1 MKTSVCIAL
10 VMLPFSMSV
19 VAVTK
24 EKTDTHPVTLPQA
37 IESALALDPWL
48 LANSYRQESALAR
61 SVGIKSLP
69 DPKFNVGIK
78 NLPTDTLDYD
88 QEAMTQFSIGVS
100 QMLPRGETLSL
111 KGKKL
116 EQKADQHPLLRE
128 ERRAAVIRD
137 ISILWLRA
145 IKAQKSIELIN
156 QNYQIFLQLND
167 VATSSYSSAFGR
179 TRQQDL
185 VRAEL
190 ELVNLEDRLTQ
201 LKQQR
206 DVALQQLEPWL
217 IPAGETGTARLT
229 IKGQIPE
236 LKLRDIMAPLDPKL
250 ISHLSKHPRLAL
262 FDISIGMAS
271 TDLLLAEQKYK
282 PEWIINASYGIR
294 GKTAVGDERSDLFSM
309 GVTIDIPVFS
319 TSRQDSEVK
328 AAITDR
334 EALKTERLLLLRE
347 LYSRYGALHSD
358 LEKLDKR
365 QRLYEQQLL
374 PGFSESAEAAINA
387 YTVDDG
393 SFAEVV
399 RARISEL
406 DAKLTSLGIHVE
418 RLKTITVM
426 NYLLTQVGDVEVT
439 EQ

>member
-309 GVTIDIPVFS
+309 GVTIDIPVF
-319 TSRQDSEVK
+319 
-328 AAITDR
+328 
-334 EALKTERLLLLRE
+334 
-347 LYSRYGALHSD
+347 LY
-358 LEKLDKR
+358 
-365 QRLYEQQLL
+365 
-374 PGFSESAEAAINA
+374 I
-387 YTVDDG
+387 
-393 SFAEVV
+393 
-399 RARISEL
+399 
-406 DAKLTSLGIHVE
+406 
-418 RLKTITVM
+418 
-426 NYLLTQVGDVEVT
+426 
-439 EQ
+439 

>member
-1 MKTSVCIAL
+1 
-10 VMLPFSMSV
+10 
-19 VAVTK
+19 
-24 EKTDTHPVTLPQA
+24 
-37 IESALALDPWL
+37 
-48 LANSYRQESALAR
+48 
-61 SVGIKSLP
+61 
-69 DPKFNVGIK
+69 
-78 NLPTDTLDYD
+78 
-88 QEAMTQFSIGVS
+88 
-100 QMLPRGETLSL
+100 
-111 KGKKL
+111 
-116 EQKADQHPLLRE
+116 
-128 ERRAAVIRD
+128 
-137 ISILWLRA
+137 
-145 IKAQKSIELIN
+145 
-156 QNYQIFLQLND
+156 
-167 VATSSYSSAFGR
+167 
-179 TRQQDL
+179 
-185 VRAEL
+185 
-190 ELVNLEDRLTQ
+190 
-201 LKQQR
+201 
-206 DVALQQLEPWL
+206 
-217 IPAGETGTARLT
+217 
-229 IKGQIPE
+229 
-236 LKLRDIMAPLDPKL
+236 MAPLDPKL

-282 PEWIINASYGIR
+282 PEWIINASYGVR

-334 EALKTERLLLLRE
+334 EALKTERLLLLRD
-347 LYSRYGALHSD
+347 LYSRYGALYSD

-365 QRLYEQQLL
+365 HRLYEQQLL

-418 RLKTITVM
+418 RLKTITAM